1 MGKCVYE
8 SFNSRLR
15 DEFLSQE
22 LFTSLT
28 ETQVLAEQHR
38 VFHNLD
44 RPHSSL
50 GYLTPAE
57 FAALDEA
64 GGFTSPRSEEAS
76 DSPVVGGQVFT
87 LS

>member
-1 MGKCVYE
+1 M
-8 SFNSRLR
+8 
-15 DEFLSQE
+15 
-22 LFTSLT
+22 
-28 ETQVLAEQHR
+28 
-38 VFHNLD
+38 FHNLD